1 MEQPNE
7 LSGIRLPRVAVLIDC
22 DNVSYR
28 RGHAILA
35 EAQTHGVLGVKRG
48 YGDWGSPPL
57 GGWRKLLTDLAL
69 QPIQQIAYVPGKGA
83 TDTALIIDAMDLL
96 YSGNVDTFCLV
107 ASDSDYTR
115 LAIRLR
121 EAGKRVIGIG
131 EKKTPSAF
139 SNACDR
145 FTFLEL
151 LETNETVL
159 TIEEEKSV
167 EAETYSPGQ
176 PVPGGPEPAALTPG
190 ASEAGDLPDLHTM
203 LRTAVTSKVEDDGW
217 SLLSNV
223 GWFLVANYPAFD
235 SRNYGYARLGALI
248 RSLDYLDIEEEPA
261 SNGNSRLKVQPR

>member
-1 MEQPNE
+1 M
-7 LSGIRLPRVAVLIDC
+7 
-22 DNVSYR
+22 
-28 RGHAILA
+28 
-35 EAQTHGVLGVKRG
+35 
-48 YGDWGSPPL
+48 
-57 GGWRKLLTDLAL
+57 
-69 QPIQQIAYVPGKGA
+69 PGKDA
-83 TDTALIIDAMDLL
+83 KDTALIIDAMDLL
-96 YSGNVDTFCLV
+96 YSGNVDTFCPV

-151 LETNETVL
+151 LEDEP
-159 TIEEEKSV
+159 ISAFEEVRWV
-167 EAETYSPGQ
+167 EAENPQ
-176 PVPGGPEPAALTPG
+176 PVSDGHEPAMQAAG

-203 LRTAVTSKVEDDGW
+203 LRAAVTSKVEDDGW

-235 SRNYGYARLGALI
+235 SRNYGYPRLGQLV
-248 RSLDYLDIEEEPA
+248 RSLDYVDIKEESG
-261 SNGNSRLKVQPR
+261 SNGSSRLKVRLGQ

>member
-1 MEQPNE
+1 MEAQ
-7 LSGIRLPRVAVLIDC
+7 LQRVAVLIDC

-35 EAQTHGVLGVKRG
+35 EAQSHGVVGVKRG
-48 YGDWGSPPL
+48 YGDWGNTNLS
-57 GGWRKLLTDLAL
+57 GWRQLLTDLAL
-69 QPIQQIAYVPGKGA
+69 QPIEQIAYVAGKGA

-96 YSGNVDTFCLV
+96 YSGTVDTFCLV

-151 LETNETVL
+151 LGTTATVL
-159 TIEEEKSV
+159 ADTDQAPPAEE
-167 EAETYSPGQ
+167 TQ
-176 PVPGGPEPAALTPG
+176 PSGKPLSSGTQPAGPTPVG
-190 ASEAGDLPDLHTM
+190 SAAGDLPDLDVM
-203 LRTAVTSKVEDDGW
+203 LRAAVTSRVGDDGW

-223 GWFLVANYPAFD
+223 GSFLVGNYPAFD
-235 SRNYGYARLGALI
+235 SRNYGHAKLGQLV
-248 RSLDYLDIEEEPA
+248 RSLDYLDIEEEQA
-261 SNGNSRLKVQPR
+261 ANGNSRMKVRLRR